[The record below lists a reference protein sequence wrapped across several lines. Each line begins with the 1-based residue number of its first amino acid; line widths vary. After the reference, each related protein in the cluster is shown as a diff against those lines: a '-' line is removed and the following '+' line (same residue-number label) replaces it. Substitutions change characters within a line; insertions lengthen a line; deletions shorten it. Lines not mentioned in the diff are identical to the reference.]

1 VNREIGEAKKK
12 LFCADKMVKMI
23 KEMPTE

>member
-1 VNREIGEAKKK
+1 VNRGIGEAKKK